1 MANLITASRSSKNVE
16 ILSLLTILFGW
27 AGIHYFYLGRYG
39 RGIFY
44 MLTLGLFGYGWLID
58 SIWAMAGKMYD
69 GQGKRVMNKLQ
80 ATIYNEQNTIYTD

>member
-39 RGIFY
+39 RGIVY
-44 MLTLGLFGYGWLID
+44 LLTFGLFGYGWLVD
-58 SIWAMAGKMYD
+58 SLWAMAGKMYD
-69 GQGKRVMNKLQ
+69 SEGLRVMNKAQ
-80 ATIYNEQNTIYTD
+80 ARIYNEKNTVYTD